1 MCSNRLMFK
10 DLKNVISYM
19 ITRSKIIEAHSM
31 CGLQTRT
38 YYKQQNR
45 AAAGYDASRN
55 YLNA

>member
-31 CGLQTRT
+31 CGL
-38 YYKQQNR
+38 
-45 AAAGYDASRN
+45 
-55 YLNA
+55 